1 MTVLERILPA
11 RLSSPADAEPTIT
24 EMNVAVIDVGSYT
37 VRLLVGR
44 RDGYGLEPLREARAA
59 VGLGAEIEREGCISG
74 SKLDE
79 TARRVRAYSRSARKL
94 GAETIQVI
102 VTAPGRQSANAGEL
116 LSTLRDAAGVEPQ
129 ILSSLEE
136 GRLAFAGAV
145 ADATVAAESIAVVDI
160 GGGSTEIVVGTR
172 SEGPAW
178 VKSFDVGALR
188 LTSRMPDKDP
198 LSRSALKTAKKDVQ
212 SLLDGFSPPLP
223 QAALATGGTARA
235 LRKLVGPDLGP
246 EELAAAL
253 AILEKRPSARI
264 ARTFGI
270 DRERARTLPAGAIIL
285 AAVQERLGVSVGV
298 ARSGLREGALLALLE
313 EAAAA

>member
-1 MTVLERILPA
+1 MTVLDRILPA
-11 RLSSPADAEPTIT
+11 RLSSPADAVPTIPG
-24 EMNVAVIDVGSYT
+24 MNVAVIDVGSYT

-44 RDGYGLEPLREARAA
+44 LDGDGLEPLREARAA

-116 LSTLRDAAGVEPQ
+116 LSTLRDAAGVDAQ

-136 GRLAFAGAV
+136 GRLAFSGAV
-145 ADATVAAESIAVVDI
+145 AGTAVDAESIAVIDI

-172 SEGPAW
+172 SDGPAW
-178 VKSFDVGALR
+178 VRSFDVGALR

-198 LSRSALKTAKKDVQ
+198 PSRSALKAARADVEN
-212 SLLDGFSPPLP
+212 LLEGFGPPLP
-223 QAALATGGTARA
+223 QAALATGGTARG

-246 EELAAAL
+246 DELEAAL
-253 AILEKRPSARI
+253 AILQQRPSGRI

-285 AAVQERLGVSVGV
+285 AAVQERLGVSVRV
-298 ARSGLREGALLALLE
+298 ARSGLREGAALALLE
-313 EAAAA
+313 ESAAA

>member
-1 MTVLERILPA
+1 
-11 RLSSPADAEPTIT
+11 
-24 EMNVAVIDVGSYT
+24 MNVAVIDVGSYT

-44 RDGYGLEPLREARAA
+44 HDGQGLEPLREARAA
-59 VGLGAEIEREGCISG
+59 VGLGAEIEREGCISD

-79 TARRVRAYSRSARKL
+79 TGRRVRAYSRSARKL

-116 LSTLRDAAGVEPQ
+116 LSTLRDAAGVDAQ

-145 ADATVAAESIAVVDI
+145 AGSAVAAESIGVIDI
-160 GGGSTEIVVGTR
+160 GGGSTEVVVGTR

-178 VKSFDVGALR
+178 VRSFDVGALR

-198 LSRSALKTAKKDVQ
+198 PPLSALKAAKTDVE
-212 SLLDGFSPPLP
+212 SLLEGFSPPLP

-246 EELAAAL
+246 DELAAAL
-253 AILEKRPSARI
+253 TILEKRPSARI

-285 AAVQERLGVSVGV
+285 AAVQERLGVPVRV
-298 ARSGLREGALLALLE
+298 ARSGLREGAALALLE

>member
-1 MTVLERILPA
+1 VTVLEKLLPA
-11 RLSSPADAEPTIT
+11 RLASPADAEPTIPD
-24 EMNVAVIDVGSYT
+24 MNVAVIDVGSYT

-44 RDGYGLEPLREARAA
+44 LDKDGLEPLREARAA
-59 VGLGAEIEREGCISG
+59 VGLGAEIEREGYISD

-79 TARRVRAYSRSARKL
+79 TAHRVRAYSRSARKL

-116 LSTLRDAAGVEPQ
+116 LSTLRDAAGVEAQ

-145 ADATVAAESIAVVDI
+145 AGSAVDAESLAVIDI

-178 VKSFDVGALR
+178 VRSFDVGALR

-198 LSRSALKTAKKDVQ
+198 PSRSWLKAAAADVDGI
-212 SLLDGFSPPLP
+212 LEGFSPPLP

-246 EELAAAL
+246 DELGAGL
-253 AILEKRPSARI
+253 AILQKRSSGRI

-285 AAVQERLGVSVGV
+285 AAVQQRLGVSVRV
-298 ARSGLREGALLALLE
+298 ASSGLREGAALALLE
-313 EAAAA
+313 ESAAA

>member
-1 MTVLERILPA
+1 VTVLEKILPA
-11 RLSSPADAEPTIT
+11 RLSSPADAEPTIAG
-24 EMNVAVIDVGSYT
+24 MNVAVIDVGSYT

-44 RDGYGLEPLREARAA
+44 LDGDGLEPLREARAA

-79 TARRVRAYSRSARKL
+79 TARRVRSYSRSARKL

-102 VTAPGRQSANAGEL
+102 VTAPGRQSANASEL
-116 LSTLRDAAGVEPQ
+116 LSTLRDAAGVEAQ

-145 ADATVAAESIAVVDI
+145 ATSAVDAESLAVIDI

-178 VKSFDVGALR
+178 VRSFDVGALR

-198 LSRSALKTAKKDVQ
+198 PSRSALKAAAADVE
-212 SLLDGFSPPLP
+212 SMLEGFSPPLP

-235 LRKLVGPDLGP
+235 LRKLVGPELGP
-246 EELAAAL
+246 DELEAAL
-253 AILEKRPSARI
+253 AILQKRSSGRI

-285 AAVQERLGVSVGV
+285 AAVQRRLGVSVRV
-298 ARSGLREGALLALLE
+298 ARSGLREGAALALLE
-313 EAAAA
+313 ESAAA

>member
-1 MTVLERILPA
+1 
-11 RLSSPADAEPTIT
+11 
-24 EMNVAVIDVGSYT
+24 MNVAVIDVGSYT

-44 RDGYGLEPLREARAA
+44 HDGQRLEPLREARAA
-59 VGLGAEIEREGCISG
+59 VGLGAEIEREGCISE

-116 LSTLRDAAGVEPQ
+116 LSTLRDAAGVDAQ
-129 ILSSLEE
+129 VLSSLEE

-145 ADATVAAESIAVVDI
+145 AGSAVAAESIAVIDI
-160 GGGSTEIVVGTR
+160 GGGSTEVVVGTR

-178 VKSFDVGALR
+178 VRSFDVGALR

-198 LSRSALKTAKKDVQ
+198 PSRSALKAAKTDVE
-212 SLLDGFSPPLP
+212 SLLEGFSPPLP

-235 LRKLVGPDLGP
+235 LRKLVGPDLAP
-246 EELAAAL
+246 DELAAAL
-253 AILEKRPSARI
+253 TILENRPSARI

-285 AAVQERLGVSVGV
+285 AAVQERLGVPVRV
-298 ARSGLREGALLALLE
+298 ARSGLREGAALALLE